1 MINGRQLPL
10 TTQLKNGDQVA
21 ILMAKGQTPPAAWE
35 RIAVT
40 GKARSSI
47 RRAARDA
54 LRSELTKRSLP
65 VDLVKPDNAATEP
78 IQQRQISGPLVM
90 VKRFRDMPE
99 AQIAESI
106 LDSAG
111 IDCFLAD
118 ENTIRMDW
126 LWSNLLGGFK
136 LMVRPED
143 LDAATQLLDQANVS
157 ESTEQ
162 GDTTKEAGDERE

>member
-1 MINGRQLPL
+1 MNQYETERERLSRQYAEFSDTALAEL
-10 TTQLKNGDQVA
+10 
-21 ILMAKGQTPPAAWE
+21 AA
-35 RIAVT
+35 
-40 GKARSSI
+40 
-47 RRAARDA
+47 DLA
-54 LRSELTKRSLP
+54 LSA
-65 VDLVKPDNAATEP
+65 NEP

-99 AQIAESI
+99 AQVAESI

>member
-1 MINGRQLPL
+1 
-10 TTQLKNGDQVA
+10 
-21 ILMAKGQTPPAAWE
+21 
-35 RIAVT
+35 
-40 GKARSSI
+40 
-47 RRAARDA
+47 
-54 LRSELTKRSLP
+54 
-65 VDLVKPDNAATEP
+65 
-78 IQQRQISGPLVM
+78 
-90 VKRFRDMPE
+90 MPE

-118 ENTIRMDW
+118 ENAIRMDW

-143 LDAATQLLDQANVS
+143 LDAATQLLDHPNVS

-162 GDTTKEAGDERE
+162 GDTAKESGDAHE

>member
-1 MINGRQLPL
+1 MNRYETERERLARQYAEFSDVALAELAADAGSL
-10 TTQLKNGDQVA
+10 TD
-21 ILMAKGQTPPAAWE
+21 
-35 RIAVT
+35 
-40 GKARSSI
+40 
-47 RRAARDA
+47 AARDA

-65 VDLVKPDNAATEP
+65 VDLAKPDNEDP
-78 IQQRQISGPLVM
+78 IQQRQTSGPLVM

-143 LDAATQLLDQANVS
+143 LDAATQLLDHANVS

-162 GDTTKEAGDERE
+162 GDTTKEVGDEHE

>member
-1 MINGRQLPL
+1 MNQYETERERLARQYEQFSDVALAELAADAGSL
-10 TTQLKNGDQVA
+10 TD
-21 ILMAKGQTPPAAWE
+21 
-35 RIAVT
+35 
-40 GKARSSI
+40 
-47 RRAARDA
+47 AARDA

-65 VDLVKPDNAATEP
+65 IDLAKPDNEDP

-143 LDAATQLLDQANVS
+143 LDTATQLLDQANVS

-162 GDTTKEAGDERE
+162 GDTTKESGDEHE

>member
-1 MINGRQLPL
+1 MSKFETERERLSRQYAEFSDTALAELAADAGSL
-10 TTQLKNGDQVA
+10 TD
-21 ILMAKGQTPPAAWE
+21 
-35 RIAVT
+35 
-40 GKARSSI
+40 
-47 RRAARDA
+47 AARDA

-65 VDLVKPDNAATEP
+65 VVLAWPANEP

-99 AQIAESI
+99 AQVAESI

-143 LDAATQLLDQANVS
+143 VGAAAHLLDQANIS
-157 ESTEQ
+157 ENMEQ
-162 GDTTKEAGDERE
+162 SDTTKEAGEERE

>member
-1 MINGRQLPL
+1 MNQYETERERLARQYAEFSDVALAELAADAGSL
-10 TTQLKNGDQVA
+10 TD
-21 ILMAKGQTPPAAWE
+21 
-35 RIAVT
+35 
-40 GKARSSI
+40 S
-47 RRAARDA
+47 ARDA

-65 VDLVKPDNAATEP
+65 VDLAKPDNAQP

-90 VKRFRDMPE
+90 VKRFRDLPE

-143 LDAATQLLDQANVS
+143 LDTATQLLDQANVS

-162 GDTTKEAGDERE
+162 GDTTKESGDEHE

>member
-1 MINGRQLPL
+1 MGKFETERERLSHLYAELSDVALAELAADAGSL
-10 TTQLKNGDQVA
+10 TD
-21 ILMAKGQTPPAAWE
+21 AAQ
-35 RIAVT
+35 
-40 GKARSSI
+40 
-47 RRAARDA
+47 DA
-54 LRSELTKRSLP
+54 LRGELTKRSLP
-65 VDLVKPDNAATEP
+65 VDLATPANTASEP
-78 IQQRQISGPLVM
+78 VQQRQISGPLIM

-99 AQIAESI
+99 AQVAVSI

-143 LDAATQLLDQANVS
+143 LDAATQLLDQANIS
-157 ESTEQ
+157 GSTDQ
-162 GDTTKEAGDERE
+162 GDTTKEAGEERE

>member
-1 MINGRQLPL
+1 MNQYETERERLARQYEQFSDVALAELAADAGSL
-10 TTQLKNGDQVA
+10 TD
-21 ILMAKGQTPPAAWE
+21 
-35 RIAVT
+35 
-40 GKARSSI
+40 S
-47 RRAARDA
+47 ARDA

-65 VDLVKPDNAATEP
+65 VDLAKPDNAQP

-90 VKRFRDMPE
+90 VKRFRDLPE

-162 GDTTKEAGDERE
+162 GDTTKESGEVHE

>member
-1 MINGRQLPL
+1 MNQYETERERLARQYAEFSDVALAELAADAGSL
-10 TTQLKNGDQVA
+10 TD
-21 ILMAKGQTPPAAWE
+21 
-35 RIAVT
+35 
-40 GKARSSI
+40 S
-47 RRAARDA
+47 ARDA

-65 VDLVKPDNAATEP
+65 VDLAKPDNAQP

-90 VKRFRDMPE
+90 VKRFRDLPE

-143 LDAATQLLDQANVS
+143 LDTATQLLDQANVS

-162 GDTTKEAGDERE
+162 GDTTKESGEVHE